1 MTQRQI
7 FGWTGPTVN
16 PLEGHTPYLA
26 VFDAGPGVVRIQV
39 RGKDGIQEIGVP
51 PIEMLR
57 LAAAF
62 VRQISDGLI
71 LTHEARTVAMANAE
85 MVAARAA
92 AE

>member
-16 PLEGHTPYLA
+16 PMEGNTPYLA

-39 RGKDGIQEIGVP
+39 RGKDGVQEIGIP

-62 VRQISDGLI
+62 VRQISEGI
-71 LTHEARTVAMANAE
+71 IATHDAATVA
-85 MVAARAA
+85 AARADARALAA